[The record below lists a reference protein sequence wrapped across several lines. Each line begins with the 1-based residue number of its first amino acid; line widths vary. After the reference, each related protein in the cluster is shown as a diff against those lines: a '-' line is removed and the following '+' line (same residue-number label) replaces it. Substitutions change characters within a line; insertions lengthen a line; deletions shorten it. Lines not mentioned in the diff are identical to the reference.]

1 MLKVA
6 IKEMKGY
13 FRSPVAVFM
22 TVFFPCLLIYVLGT
36 MLQSLDISDHS
47 IGDIKIQ
54 YNLSDTDK
62 YNAEAFESFIT
73 GIDMVKAEE
82 THDKEN
88 ALSLAD
94 KGEINAY
101 IELHGSDI
109 KMFTGDND
117 TINRAL
123 KSMLG
128 SYNTMADTYKN
139 IAMVNPS
146 ALQEVIS
153 KDISEMSYVEQNG
166 LGVTRSMID
175 YYAVSV
181 IVMMIF
187 MSGIT
192 GQSEVFKEEKNA
204 NTYSRLLLT
213 TTPKLSVF
221 FGKVIGSIPMSVI
234 TVGATMIFAVVF
246 FGANY
251 CSDILGNILLVVMLL
266 SVSLAATALG
276 TVAGLIMKIPAA
288 SVLMP
293 ICWQMLF
300 FSGTFSKEIFIEGY
314 STSLP
319 PYLIQQAAF
328 DLTLFGDGS
337 GAIVVTL
344 VSLAIFVI
352 LTIIGAAVFAKKK
365 AV

>member
-6 IKEMKGY
+6 IKEMKAY

-47 IGDIKIQ
+47 IGEINVR
-54 YNLSDTDK
+54 YNLSATDT
-62 YNAEAFESFIT
+62 YNAEAFKAFIS
-73 GIDMVKAEE
+73 GINMVKAEE
-82 THDKEN
+82 TTDKES
-88 ALSLAD
+88 ALSLTD

-101 IELHGSDI
+101 IELNGSDI
-109 KMFTGDND
+109 KIFTGDND

-146 ALQEVIS
+146 TLQEVIN
-153 KDISEMSYVEQNG
+153 KDISEISYVEKNG

-192 GQSEVFKEEKNA
+192 GQSEVFKEEKNG
-204 NTYSRLLLT
+204 NTYSRLLLS
-213 TTPKLSVF
+213 TTPKLSIF
-221 FGKVIGSIPMSVI
+221 FGKVLGSIPTSVI
-234 TVGATMIFAVVF
+234 TVGATMIFAVVLF
-246 FGANY
+246 DAKY
-251 CSDILGNILLVVMLL
+251 CSDILGNILLVIMLL

-276 TVAGLIMKIPAA
+276 TVAGLILKIPAA

-293 ICWQMLF
+293 VCWSMLF
-300 FSGTFSKEIFIEGY
+300 FSGTFSKEIFIEGF

-328 DLTLFGDGS
+328 DLTLFGDSS
-337 GAIVVTL
+337 GAIIVTL
-344 VSLAIFVI
+344 ISLVIFVI
-352 LTIIGAAVFAKKK
+352 LTVIGAVVFSKKK
-365 AV
+365 AI

>member
-1 MLKVA
+1 M
-6 IKEMKGY
+6 I
-13 FRSPVAVFM
+13 
-22 TVFFPCLLIYVLGT
+22 
-36 MLQSLDISDHS
+36 
-47 IGDIKIQ
+47 
-54 YNLSDTDK
+54 
-62 YNAEAFESFIT
+62 
-73 GIDMVKAEE
+73 KAEI
-82 THDKEN
+82 TADKET
-88 ALSLAD
+88 ALALTDS
-94 KGEINAY
+94 GEINAY

-153 KDISEMSYVEQNG
+153 KDISEASYVEQNG

-192 GQSEVFKEEKNA
+192 GQSEVLKEEKNA

-221 FGKVIGSIPMSVI
+221 FGKVIGTIPTSVI

-251 CSDILGNILLVVMLL
+251 CSDVLGNVLLVVMLL

-276 TVAGLIMKIPAA
+276 TVAGLVMKIRAA

>member
-6 IKEMKGY
+6 IKEMKAY

-47 IGDIKIQ
+47 IGDINVK
-54 YNLSDTDK
+54 YNISATDK
-62 YNAEAFESFIT
+62 YNADAFKTFIT

-82 THDKEN
+82 TTDKEN
-88 ALSLAD
+88 ALSLTD

-101 IELHGSDI
+101 IELNGNDI
-109 KMFTGDND
+109 KVFTGDND
-117 TINRAL
+117 TVNRAIS
-123 KSMLG
+123 SMLG

-139 IAMVNPS
+139 IAKVNPQT
-146 ALQEVIS
+146 LQEVIN
-153 KDISEMSYVEQNG
+153 KDISEMTYVEQNG

-192 GQSEVFKEEKNA
+192 GQSEAFKEEKNG
-204 NTYSRLLLT
+204 NTYSRLLLS

-221 FGKVIGSIPMSVI
+221 FGKVIGAIPTSVI
-234 TVGATMIFAVVF
+234 TVGATMIFAVIF

-251 CSDILGNILLVVMLL
+251 CSDILGNILLVTMLL
-266 SVSLAATALG
+266 SVSLAATSLG

-300 FSGTFSKEIFIEGY
+300 FSGTFSKEIFIDGY

-344 VSLAIFVI
+344 ISLVIFVI